1 MQDADSVYAHDRP
14 WQTNEQRITGMALA
28 SNALMSSEQIRAIR
42 PPLPRQGM
50 LPPRFGY
57 TQRVFSIQ
65 DVVRLDAMYPGAR
78 IDYSG
83 TQSGLMS
90 SGIPA
95 IGTL

>member
-1 MQDADSVYAHDRP
+1 MQDADSVYDKSRP
-14 WQTNEQRITGMALA
+14 WETNEQRITGMALA
-28 SNALMSSEQIRAIR
+28 SNALMSSEEIRAIR
-42 PPLPRQGM
+42 PPIPRIAM

-57 TQRVFSIQ
+57 SQRVFGIQ
-65 DVVRLDAMYPGAR
+65 DVVRLNELYPGAR
-78 IDYSG
+78 VDYSG

>member
-1 MQDADSVYAHDRP
+1 MQDADSVYDKSRP
-14 WQTNEQRITGMALA
+14 WETNEQRITGMALA

-57 TQRVFSIQ
+57 SQYVFGIQ
-65 DVVRLDAMYPGAR
+65 DVARLSELFPGSR
-78 IDYSG
+78 VDYSG